1 MELEENAQAEPDA
14 ARRARE
20 RRAMQ
25 NNFGRGGYP
34 GPQQQ
39 PSGGPQMAPQMKA
52 AGGFKGAVGALAVAQ
67 KMAAQPQDTSESTP
81 ARGAGGSAPYHIYAR
96 AAMPLLPATAL
107 TARMRREQ
115 ARPGSG

>member
-1 MELEENAQAEPDA
+1 
-14 ARRARE
+14 
-20 RRAMQ
+20 MQ

-34 GPQQQ
+34 GPQQ
-39 PSGGPQMAPQMKA
+39 PRLGSGGPPMPQMKA
-52 AGGFKGAVGALAVAQ
+52 ASSFKGAVGALAVAQ

>member
-34 GPQQQ
+34 GPQQ
-39 PSGGPQMAPQMKA
+39 PRLGSGGPPMPQMKA
-52 AGGFKGAVGALAVAQ
+52 ASSFKGAVGALAVAQ
-67 KMAAQPQDTSESTP
+67 KMAAPPQDTSESTP
-81 ARGAGGSAPYHIYAR
+81 TRGAGSSAPHHIRVR
-96 AAMPLLPATAL
+96 AAMPLLPATAH
-107 TARMRREQ
+107 
-115 ARPGSG
+115 RPHAT